1 MIYPTECR
9 VPEDRKDKEAFL
21 SEQCTEIETKKKN
34 QNGERLEISSRKLEL
49 PREHIIQEWAQ

>member
-21 SEQCTEIETKKKN
+21 SEQCTEIETKKKKKTRM
-34 QNGERLEISSRKLEL
+34 GKD
-49 PREHIIQEWAQ
+49 